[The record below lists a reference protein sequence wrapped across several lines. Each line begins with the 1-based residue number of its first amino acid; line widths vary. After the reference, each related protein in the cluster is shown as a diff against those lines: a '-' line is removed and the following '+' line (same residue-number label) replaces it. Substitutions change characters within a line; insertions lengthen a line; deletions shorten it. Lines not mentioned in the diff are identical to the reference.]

1 MDAHEKIL
9 ILGGTGH
16 FGARIARRLA
26 GMPGIELIVTSRDQ
40 FRAEVLVDEL
50 LADNPDS
57 SITALALNQESVD
70 FEAEL
75 RSIRPF
81 VVIHTAGP
89 YQGQDYRVARA
100 CIEAGSHYIDLADGR
115 KFVAGIG
122 ALNDAARETGVIVIS
137 GASTLPGLSSTVIAG
152 LRDRFSKIETV
163 EISIALAQQTPRGAG
178 TVAGVLSYCGRPF
191 EALVDGRKVTQ
202 YGWQELR
209 RQVYPEL
216 GKRLSAA
223 CDVPD
228 LELLPRMVP
237 GVRTVS
243 FHAALEMTWEHA
255 ALWSMAWLTRMRI
268 VADWSRYARLLS
280 GISRRLSRFG
290 SDDGAMTVS
299 IGGEGPEGEPLRVDW
314 QLTARDNHGPEIPCT
329 PPLVLVR
336 KLLHDEFLGRGAV
349 ACMNLFTLDEFKS
362 AVEDYSITT
371 AIEEF
376 R

>member
-50 LADNPDS
+50 LIDNPES
-57 SITALALNQESVD
+57 SITALALNQESPE

-75 RSIRPF
+75 RSISPF
-81 VVIHTAGP
+81 VVVHTAGP
-89 YQGQDYRVARA
+89 YQGQGYHVARA
-100 CIEAGSHYIDLADGR
+100 CIDAGSHYIDLADGR
-115 KFVAGIG
+115 NFVAGIG
-122 ALNDAARETGVIVIS
+122 VLNEAAREADVIVIS
-137 GASTLPGLSSTVIAG
+137 GASTLPGLSSSVIAD
-152 LRDRFSKIETV
+152 LRDRFSAIETI

-191 EALVDGRKVTQ
+191 QALVDGRLETH

-209 RQVYPEL
+209 RQEYPEL

-237 GVRTVS
+237 GVRTVT
-243 FHAALEMTWEHA
+243 FHAALEAAWEHV
-255 ALWSMAWLTRMRI
+255 ALWVMAWLARMNI
-268 VADWSRYARLLS
+268 VTDWSKYARALS
-280 GISRRLSRFG
+280 AISRRLSRFG
-290 SDDGAMTVS
+290 SDKGGMTVS
-299 IGGEGPEGEPLRVDW
+299 IAGKGPDGEALCVKW

-329 PPLVLVR
+329 PAIVLVS

-349 ACMNLFTLDEFKS
+349 ACMNLFTLDEFTD
-362 AVEDYSITT
+362 AVEGYSITT
-371 AIEEF
+371 ALEEH
-376 R
+376 

>member
-26 GMPGIELIVTSRDQ
+26 GAPGIELIVTSRDQ

-50 LADNPDS
+50 LAANPDS
-57 SITALALNQESVD
+57 SITALALNQEAAD
-70 FEAEL
+70 FEAAV
-75 RSIRPF
+75 RSIKPF
-81 VVIHTAGP
+81 VVVHTAGP

-100 CIEAGSHYIDLADGR
+100 CIDSGSHYIDLADGR
-115 KFVAGIG
+115 QFVAGIG
-122 ALNDAARETGVIVIS
+122 ALNETAREAGVIAVS
-137 GASTLPGLSSTVIAG
+137 GASTLPGLSSAVIAN
-152 LRDRFSKIETV
+152 LRDRFSRIETID
-163 EISIALAQQTPRGAG
+163 ISIAPAQQTPRGVG

-191 EALVDGRKVTQ
+191 EALVDGRWETH

-209 RQVYPEL
+209 RQQYPEL
-216 GKRLSAA
+216 GGRLSAV

-243 FHAALEMTWEHA
+243 FRAALELAWEHV
-255 ALWSMAWLTRMRI
+255 ALWCMAWLTRRNL
-268 VADWSRYARLLS
+268 VEDWSKRARSLS

-290 SDDGAMTVS
+290 SDTGGMTVS
-299 IGGEGPEGEPLRVDW
+299 VGGQGPEGDPLHLDW

-329 PPLVLVR
+329 PAIILVR

-349 ACMNLFTLDEFKS
+349 ACINLFSL
-362 AVEDYSITT
+362 EDFMQEVASYSITT
-371 AIEEF
+371 TVEE